1 MIRFE
6 PSFFLERNR
15 DIDEVTLRA
24 IAREVRK
31 DILKM
36 TTAVNSGHPGGSMS
50 AADILVTLYYYKM
63 RHNPENPKWEKRD
76 RFVLSKG
83 HSSPALYSVLA
94 RTGYF
99 PLEKLK
105 EFRVLEGDLQG
116 HPSMLTTPGVEIST
130 GSLGH
135 GISAAVGMALALKLD
150 RSDSRVYCMIGDGE
164 AQEGSVWEAAMAASH
179 YNLDNLCVIL
189 DNNNLQ
195 IDGPVDEVMSIYPT
209 VEKWKAFGWHVIEI
223 NGHDFREIK
232 EALDEADTVKYKPT
246 MVIAKT
252 VKGKGVSFM
261 ENRVEWHGKALPPDL
276 LKEALKELGEVT
288 EGGEHGEG

>member
-6 PSFFLERNR
+6 PSIFMKRNR
-15 DIDEVTLRA
+15 DIDEATLSV

-36 TTAVNSGHPGGSMS
+36 TSAVNSGHPGGAMS
-50 AADILVTLYYYKM
+50 ATDIIVTLYYYKM
-63 RHNPENPKWEKRD
+63 RHNPEDPKWEKRD

-83 HSSPALYSVLA
+83 HVCPALYSVLA

-99 PLEKLK
+99 PFEKLN
-105 EFRVLEGDLQG
+105 EFRRIDGDLQG
-116 HPSMLTTPGVEIST
+116 HPDMRKTPGIEIST

-135 GISAAVGMALALKLD
+135 GIGAAVGIALALKLD
-150 RSDSRVYCMIGDGE
+150 KSDSRVYCMIGDGE
-164 AQEGSVWEAAMAASH
+164 AQEGSVWEATMAASH

-195 IDGPVDEVMSIYPT
+195 IDGPVDEIMSIYPMM
-209 VEKWKAFGWHVIEI
+209 EKWRAFGWHVIEI
-223 NGHDFREIK
+223 NGHDFGEIK
-232 EALDEADTVKYKPT
+232 AALDEADTVKYKPT
-246 MVIAKT
+246 MIVAKT

-261 ENRVEWHGKALPPDL
+261 ENRAEWHGKALPPDL
-276 LKEALKELGEVT
+276 LREALKELGEIV
-288 EGGEHGEG
+288 

>member
-6 PSFFLERNR
+6 SSFFLERNR

-36 TTAVNSGHPGGSMS
+36 TSEAQSGHPGGAMS
-50 AADILVTLYYYKM
+50 AADIIVTLYYYKM

-83 HSSPALYSVLA
+83 HVCPALYSVLA

-99 PLEKLK
+99 PLEKLH
-105 EFRVLEGDLQG
+105 EFRKIDGDLQG
-116 HPSMLTTPGVEIST
+116 HPDMHKTPGIEIST

-135 GISAAVGMALALKLD
+135 GIGAAVGMALGLKLD
-150 RSDSRVYCMIGDGE
+150 KNDSRVYCMIGDGE
-164 AQEGSVWEAAMAASH
+164 AQEGSVWEASMAASH
-179 YNLDNLCVIL
+179 YNLDNLVVIL

-195 IDGPVDEVMSIYPT
+195 IDGPVDDVMSIYPA
-209 VEKWKAFGWHVIEI
+209 VEKWKAFGWHVLEI
-223 NGHDFREIK
+223 NGHDFKEIK
-232 EALDEADTVKYKPT
+232 AALDEADSVKFKPT
-246 MVIAKT
+246 MIVAKT
-252 VKGKGVSFM
+252 IKGKGVSFM
-261 ENRVEWHGKALPPDL
+261 ENRAEWHGKALPPDL
-276 LKEALKELGEVT
+276 LKEALKELGEIV
-288 EGGEHGEG
+288 

>member
-1 MIRFE
+1 MIKFE

-15 DIDEVTLRA
+15 DIDDVTLRA

-36 TTAVNSGHPGGSMS
+36 TTAVNSGHPGGAMS
-50 AADILVTLYYYKM
+50 AVDVIVTLYYYKM
-63 RHNPENPKWEKRD
+63 RHNPEDPGWRDRD
-76 RFVLSKG
+76 RFILSKG
-83 HSSPALYSVLA
+83 HACPALYSVLA

-99 PLEKLK
+99 PHSMLA
-105 EFRVLEGDLQG
+105 EFRVLGGRLQG
-116 HPSMLTTPGVEIST
+116 HPHMLSTPGVEMST

-135 GISAAVGMALALKLD
+135 GIGVAVGIALALRLD

-164 AQEGSVWEAAMAASH
+164 AQEGSVWEASMAASH

-209 VEKWKAFGWHVIEI
+209 VEKWRAFGWHVVEI
-223 NGHDFREIK
+223 NGHDFSQIK
-232 EALDEADTVKYKPT
+232 QALAEAESVKYKPT
-246 MVIAKT
+246 MIVART

-261 ENRVEWHGKALPPDL
+261 ENRVEWHGKALPPQL
-276 LKEALKELGEVT
+276 LERALEELGEPA
-288 EGGEHGEG
+288 GEVD

>member
-6 PSFFLERNR
+6 PSFFMERNR
-15 DIDEVTLRA
+15 DIDEATLSV

-36 TTAVNSGHPGGSMS
+36 TSAVNSGHPGGAMS
-50 AADILVTLYYYKM
+50 ATDIIVTIYYYKM
-63 RHNPENPKWEKRD
+63 RHNPEDPKWEKRD

-83 HSSPALYSVLA
+83 HVCPALYSVLA

-99 PLEKLK
+99 PLEKLN
-105 EFRVLEGDLQG
+105 EFRRIDGDLQG
-116 HPSMLTTPGVEIST
+116 HPDMRKTPGIEIST

-135 GISAAVGMALALKLD
+135 GIGAAVGMALALKLD

-164 AQEGSVWEAAMAASH
+164 AQEGSVWEATMAASH

-195 IDGPVDEVMSIYPT
+195 IDGPVDEVMSIYPMM
-209 VEKWKAFGWHVIEI
+209 EKWRAFGWHVVEI
-223 NGHDFREIK
+223 NGHDFGEIK
-232 EALDEADTVKYKPT
+232 AALDEADTVKYKPT
-246 MVIAKT
+246 MIVAKT

-261 ENRVEWHGKALPPDL
+261 ENRAEWHGKALPPDL
-276 LKEALKELGEVT
+276 LKEALRELGEIV
-288 EGGEHGEG
+288 

>member
-6 PSFFLERNR
+6 PTFFLERNR

-36 TTAVNSGHPGGSMS
+36 TSAVNSGHPGGAMS
-50 AADILVTLYYYKM
+50 ATDVIVTLYYYKM

-83 HSSPALYSVLA
+83 HVCPALYSVLA

-99 PLEKLK
+99 PVEKLN
-105 EFRVLEGDLQG
+105 EFRKLDGNLQG
-116 HPSMLTTPGVEIST
+116 HPDMNKTTGIEINT
-130 GSLGH
+130 GSLGL
-135 GISAAVGMALALKLD
+135 GIGAAVGMALGLKL
-150 RSDSRVYCMIGDGE
+150 SKVDSKVYCMIGDGE
-164 AQEGSVWEAAMAASH
+164 AQEGSVWEATMAASH

-195 IDGPVDEVMSIYPT
+195 IDGPVDEVMSIYPAM
-209 VEKWKAFGWHVIEI
+209 EKWKAFGWHVIEI
-223 NGHDFREIK
+223 NGHDFEEIK
-232 EALDEADTVKYKPT
+232 RALDEADTVKYKPT
-246 MVIAKT
+246 MIVAKT

-261 ENRVEWHGKALPPDL
+261 ENRAEWHGKALPPDL
-276 LKEALKELGEVT
+276 LKEALKELGEIV
-288 EGGEHGEG
+288 

>member
-6 PSFFLERNR
+6 PSFFMERNR
-15 DIDEVTLRA
+15 DIDEATLSV

-36 TTAVNSGHPGGSMS
+36 TSAVNSGHPGGAMS
-50 AADILVTLYYYKM
+50 ATDIIVTLYYYKM
-63 RHNPENPKWEKRD
+63 RHNPEDPKWEKRD

-83 HSSPALYSVLA
+83 HVCPALYSVLA

-99 PLEKLK
+99 PFEKLN
-105 EFRVLEGDLQG
+105 EFRRIDGALQG
-116 HPSMLTTPGVEIST
+116 HPDMRKTPGIEIST

-135 GISAAVGMALALKLD
+135 GIGAAVGMALALKLD
-150 RSDSRVYCMIGDGE
+150 KSDSRVYCMIGDGE
-164 AQEGSVWEAAMAASH
+164 AQEGSVWEATMAASH

-195 IDGPVDEVMSIYPT
+195 IDGPVDEIMSIYPMM
-209 VEKWKAFGWHVIEI
+209 EKWRAFGWHVIEI
-223 NGHDFREIK
+223 NGHDFGEIK
-232 EALDEADTVKYKPT
+232 AALDEADTVKYKPT
-246 MVIAKT
+246 MIVAKT

-261 ENRVEWHGKALPPDL
+261 ENRAEWHGKALPPDL
-276 LKEALKELGEVT
+276 LREALKELGEIV
-288 EGGEHGEG
+288 

>member
-6 PSFFLERNR
+6 PSFFTERNR
-15 DIDEVTLRA
+15 DIDEATLSV

-36 TTAVNSGHPGGSMS
+36 TSAVNSGHPGGAMS
-50 AADILVTLYYYKM
+50 ATDIIVTLYYYKM
-63 RHNPENPKWEKRD
+63 RHNPEDPKWEKRD

-83 HSSPALYSVLA
+83 HVCPALYSVLA

-99 PLEKLK
+99 PFEKLN
-105 EFRVLEGDLQG
+105 EFRRIDGDLQG
-116 HPSMLTTPGVEIST
+116 HPDMRKTPGIEIST

-135 GISAAVGMALALKLD
+135 GIGAAVGMALALKLD
-150 RSDSRVYCMIGDGE
+150 KSDSRVYCMIGDGE
-164 AQEGSVWEAAMAASH
+164 AQEGSVWEATMAASH

-195 IDGPVDEVMSIYPT
+195 IDGPVDEIMSIYPMM
-209 VEKWKAFGWHVIEI
+209 EKWRAFGWHVIEI
-223 NGHDFREIK
+223 NGHDFGEIK
-232 EALDEADTVKYKPT
+232 AALDEADTVKYKPT
-246 MVIAKT
+246 MIVAKT

-261 ENRVEWHGKALPPDL
+261 ENRAEWHGKALPPDL
-276 LKEALKELGEVT
+276 LREALKELGEIV
-288 EGGEHGEG
+288 

>member
-6 PSFFLERNR
+6 PSFFMERNR
-15 DIDEVTLRA
+15 DIDEATLSV

-36 TTAVNSGHPGGSMS
+36 TSAVNSGHPGGAMS
-50 AADILVTLYYYKM
+50 ATDIIVTLYYYKM
-63 RHNPENPKWEKRD
+63 RHNPEEPKWEKRD

-83 HSSPALYSVLA
+83 HVCPALYSVLA

-99 PLEKLK
+99 PLEKLN
-105 EFRVLEGDLQG
+105 EFRRIDGDLQG
-116 HPSMLTTPGVEIST
+116 HPDMRKTLGIEIST

-135 GISAAVGMALALKLD
+135 GIGAAVGMALALKLD
-150 RSDSRVYCMIGDGE
+150 KSDSRVYCMIGDGE
-164 AQEGSVWEAAMAASH
+164 AQEGSVWEATMAASH

-209 VEKWKAFGWHVIEI
+209 MEKWRAFGWHVIEI
-223 NGHDFREIK
+223 NGHDFGEIK
-232 EALDEADTVKYKPT
+232 AALDEADTVKYKPT
-246 MVIAKT
+246 MIVAKT

-261 ENRVEWHGKALPPDL
+261 ENRAEWHGKALPPDL
-276 LKEALKELGEVT
+276 LKEALKELGEIV
-288 EGGEHGEG
+288 

>member
-6 PSFFLERNR
+6 PSFFMERNR
-15 DIDEVTLRA
+15 DIDEATLSV

-36 TTAVNSGHPGGSMS
+36 TSAVNSGHPGGAMS
-50 AADILVTLYYYKM
+50 ATDIIVTLYYYKM
-63 RHNPENPKWEKRD
+63 RHNPEDPKWEKRD

-83 HSSPALYSVLA
+83 HVCPALYSVLA

-99 PLEKLK
+99 PLEKLN
-105 EFRVLEGDLQG
+105 EFRRIDGDLQG
-116 HPSMLTTPGVEIST
+116 HPDMRKTPGIEIST

-135 GISAAVGMALALKLD
+135 GIGAAVGIALALKLD
-150 RSDSRVYCMIGDGE
+150 KSDSRVYCMIGDGE
-164 AQEGSVWEAAMAASH
+164 AQEGSVWEATMAASH

-195 IDGPVDEVMSIYPT
+195 IDGPVDEIMSIYPMM
-209 VEKWKAFGWHVIEI
+209 EKWRAFGWHVIEI
-223 NGHDFREIK
+223 NGHDFGEIK
-232 EALDEADTVKYKPT
+232 AALDEADTVKYKPT
-246 MVIAKT
+246 MIVAKT

-261 ENRVEWHGKALPPDL
+261 ENRAEWHGKALPPDL
-276 LKEALKELGEVT
+276 LREALKELGEIV
-288 EGGEHGEG
+288 

>member
-6 PSFFLERNR
+6 PSFFMERNR
-15 DIDEVTLRA
+15 DIDEATLSV

-36 TTAVNSGHPGGSMS
+36 TSAVNSGHPGGAMS
-50 AADILVTLYYYKM
+50 ATDIIVTLYYYKM
-63 RHNPENPKWEKRD
+63 RHNPEDPKWEKRD

-83 HSSPALYSVLA
+83 HVCPALYSVLA

-99 PLEKLK
+99 PFEKLN
-105 EFRVLEGDLQG
+105 EFRRIDGDLQG
-116 HPSMLTTPGVEIST
+116 HPDMRKTPGIEIST

-135 GISAAVGMALALKLD
+135 GIGAAVGIALALKLD
-150 RSDSRVYCMIGDGE
+150 KSDSRVYCMIGDGE
-164 AQEGSVWEAAMAASH
+164 AQEGSVWEATMAASH

-195 IDGPVDEVMSIYPT
+195 IDGPVDEIMSIYPMM
-209 VEKWKAFGWHVIEI
+209 EKWRAFGWHVIEI
-223 NGHDFREIK
+223 NGHDFGEIK
-232 EALDEADTVKYKPT
+232 AALDEADTVKYKPT
-246 MVIAKT
+246 MIVAKT

-261 ENRVEWHGKALPPDL
+261 ENRAEWHGKALPPDL
-276 LKEALKELGEVT
+276 LREALKELGEIV
-288 EGGEHGEG
+288 

>member
-6 PSFFLERNR
+6 PSFFMERNR
-15 DIDEVTLRA
+15 DIDEATLSV

-36 TTAVNSGHPGGSMS
+36 TSAVNSGHPGGAMS
-50 AADILVTLYYYKM
+50 ATDIIVTLYYYKM
-63 RHNPENPKWEKRD
+63 RHNPEDPKWEKRD

-83 HSSPALYSVLA
+83 HVCPALYSVLA

-99 PLEKLK
+99 PLEKLN
-105 EFRVLEGDLQG
+105 EFRRIDGDLQG
-116 HPSMLTTPGVEIST
+116 HPDMRKTLGIEIST

-135 GISAAVGMALALKLD
+135 GIGAAVGIALALKLD
-150 RSDSRVYCMIGDGE
+150 KSDSRVYCMIGDGE
-164 AQEGSVWEAAMAASH
+164 AQEGSVWEATMAASH

-209 VEKWKAFGWHVIEI
+209 MEKWRAFGWHVIEI
-223 NGHDFREIK
+223 NGHDFGEIK
-232 EALDEADTVKYKPT
+232 AALDEADTVKYKPT
-246 MVIAKT
+246 MIVAKT

-261 ENRVEWHGKALPPDL
+261 ENRAEWHGKALPPDL
-276 LKEALKELGEVT
+276 LKEALKELGEIV
-288 EGGEHGEG
+288 

>member
-6 PSFFLERNR
+6 PSFFMERNR
-15 DIDEVTLRA
+15 DIDEATLSV

-36 TTAVNSGHPGGSMS
+36 TSAVNSGHPGGAMS
-50 AADILVTLYYYKM
+50 ATDIIVTLYYYKM
-63 RHNPENPKWEKRD
+63 RHNPEDPRWEKRD

-83 HSSPALYSVLA
+83 HVCPALYSVLA

-99 PLEKLK
+99 PLEKLN
-105 EFRVLEGDLQG
+105 EFRRIDGDLQG
-116 HPSMLTTPGVEIST
+116 HPDMRKTLGIEIST

-135 GISAAVGMALALKLD
+135 GIGAAVGMALALKLD
-150 RSDSRVYCMIGDGE
+150 KSDSRVYCMIGDGE
-164 AQEGSVWEAAMAASH
+164 AQEGSVWEATMAASH

-209 VEKWKAFGWHVIEI
+209 MEKWRAFGWHVIEI
-223 NGHDFREIK
+223 NGHDFGEIK
-232 EALDEADTVKYKPT
+232 AALDEADTVKYKPT
-246 MVIAKT
+246 MIVAKT

-261 ENRVEWHGKALPPDL
+261 ENRAEWHGKALPPDL
-276 LKEALKELGEVT
+276 LKEALKELGEIV
-288 EGGEHGEG
+288 

>member
-36 TTAVNSGHPGGSMS
+36 TSEAQSGHPGGAMS
-50 AADILVTLYYYKM
+50 AADIIVTLYYYKM

-83 HSSPALYSVLA
+83 HVCPALYSVLA

-99 PLEKLK
+99 PLEKLH
-105 EFRVLEGDLQG
+105 EFRKLNGDLQG
-116 HPSMLTTPGVEIST
+116 HPDMHKTPGIEIST

-135 GISAAVGMALALKLD
+135 GIGAAVGMALGLKLD
-150 RSDSRVYCMIGDGE
+150 KSDSRVYCMIGDGE
-164 AQEGSVWEAAMAASH
+164 AQEGSVWEASMAASH
-179 YNLDNLCVIL
+179 YNLDNLVVIL

-195 IDGPVDEVMSIYPT
+195 IDGPVDDVMSIYPA

-223 NGHDFREIK
+223 NGHDFKEIK
-232 EALDEADTVKYKPT
+232 AALDEADSVKFKPT
-246 MVIAKT
+246 MIVAKT

-261 ENRVEWHGKALPPDL
+261 ENRAEWHGKALSPDL
-276 LKEALKELGEVT
+276 LKEALKELGEIV
-288 EGGEHGEG
+288 